1 MAGCNCD
8 LDSCSSSS
16 QSTYQATQPVSK
28 QPSTVVDLSDYGGMY
43 SGVRIPSESPSQQ
56 TEPTVDNQVPSYQT
70 PEPAQKPAGFI
81 QPPIVK
87 GGCQMAGAA
96 EYNPATNT
104 IHLCMEL
111 TPAQERYAVAHETAH
126 AVDFQKD
133 RKFEADEEYW
143 ADQYAVNSLLQ
154 KSDCEAVE
162 SRAVSHIDI
171 KDDYTKGIRYA
182 REMHSI
188 HCR

>member
-8 LDSCSSSS
+8 LDSCSSS

-28 QPSTVVDLSDYGGMY
+28 QSSTEIDLSGYGGQY
-43 SGVRIPSESPSQQ
+43 AGVRIPSESPSQQ
-56 TEPTVDNQVPSYQT
+56 TEPTVDNQA
-70 PEPAQKPAGFI
+70 PEPSQKPVGFI
-81 QPPIVK
+81 PPPIVK

-96 EYNPATNT
+96 EYNPATNM
-104 IHLCMEL
+104 IHLCMDL
-111 TPAQERYAVAHETAH
+111 TPAQERYAIAHELAH
-126 AVDFQKD
+126 AIDFQED
-133 RKFEADEEYW
+133 LKFEADEEYW

-171 KDDYTKGIRYA
+171 KDDYTKGILYA